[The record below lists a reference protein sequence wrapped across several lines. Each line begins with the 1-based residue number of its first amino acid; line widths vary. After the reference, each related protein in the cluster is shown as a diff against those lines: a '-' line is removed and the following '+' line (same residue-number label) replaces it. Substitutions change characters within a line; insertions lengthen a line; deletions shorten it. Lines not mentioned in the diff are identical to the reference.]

1 MIVGLDGCE
10 NGWIAAIEESGATR
24 LRVLRSL
31 DELFEDPA
39 LVAAVIDIPIGLPD
53 AGARGCDLQAR
64 KLLRPPRASSV
75 FPAPLRS
82 MLAARDHGEASR
94 LRFAVEGKRC
104 SVQLAAI
111 LPKVREVDNLLS
123 QERQVKVHEG
133 HPEVSFAYMNG
144 GKAMSHPKR
153 SLAGRDERV
162 RLLGGH
168 FHDVPG
174 GLARL
179 GRFQLDAID
188 AYAMLWTA
196 KRMAEGA
203 CQILPDSPLVDGR
216 GLRMEIVA

>member
-10 NGWIAAIEESGATR
+10 KGWMAAIEQSGATR
-24 LRVLRSL
+24 LRVLGSL
-31 DELFEDPA
+31 DELFEDPM

-53 AGARGCDLQAR
+53 AGPRGCDLEAR
-64 KLLRPPRASSV
+64 KLLRAPRASSV

-104 SVQLAAI
+104 SVQLVAI
-111 LPKVREVDNLLS
+111 LPKIREVDSLLS
-123 QERQVKVHEG
+123 QERQLKVREG
-133 HPEVSFAYMNG
+133 HPEVSFTFMNG
-144 GKAMSHPKR
+144 GKSMSHPKR
-153 SLAGRDERV
+153 SPAGREERI

-168 FHDVPG
+168 FHGVPG
-174 GLARL
+174 ALARL

-196 KRMAEGA
+196 RRIVERAS
-203 CQILPDSPLVDGR
+203 QTLPDLPLVDGR